1 MNSRAESFKAYL
13 EEKKIDA
20 FAIEEIPDDDQH
32 TVAFRAHI
40 TVEGQQLPTV
50 VIVDDSIFSIIRVQV
65 SPKARTGENEKA
77 LREFVEQ
84 ENAKYKPF
92 KLYCTA
98 DGSLILDTCVISEGG
113 ELNGDTVYLLFGII
127 INYLNEAYR
136 SIMKVIW

>member
-1 MNSRAESFKAYL
+1 MNSKAESFKAYL

-20 FAIEEIPDDDQH
+20 FAVEEIEGDDQN

-50 VIVDDSIFSIIRVQV
+50 VIVDDSVFSIIRVQI
-65 SPKARTGENEKA
+65 SPRARSEENEKA
-77 LREFVEQ
+77 LRDLVEQ

-92 KLYCTA
+92 KLYCAA
-98 DGSLILDTCVISEGG
+98 DGSLILDACVISEGDK
-113 ELNGDTVYLLFGII
+113 LNGDIVYLLFSVI
-127 INYLNEAYR
+127 INYLNEYYR